1 MYIKKLDHITIQTVQ
16 LKVMIDWYTEVLGL
30 KTGPRP
36 NFDSVGAW
44 LYAGQSV
51 VVHLAEI
58 SGEPAV
64 GSEQI
69 LKLEHFAFS
78 AYGAAEFESRLKS
91 LRQHY
96 KSVLPKATNTVLF
109 NIWDPDGNHIHVDFP
124 AIELLMN
131 EG

>member
-1 MYIKKLDHITIQTVQ
+1 MYIKKLDHITIQTTRLQ
-16 LKVMIDWYTEVLGL
+16 VMIDWYIEVLGL

-36 NFDSVGAW
+36 DFKQPGAW
-44 LYAGQSV
+44 LYAGSSV
-51 VVHLAEI
+51 VVHLLELT
-58 SGEPAV
+58 GRPAV

-78 AYGAAEFESRLKS
+78 AFGAIEFEARLKAV
-91 LRQHY
+91 RQHY
-96 KSVLPKATNTVLF
+96 KSVLPRATNTVLF

-124 AIELLMN
+124 AIELLMS